1 MSPGLFLQVLALT
14 HVSGMVEVTFKDFSD
29 LARRRGW
36 TVQFLA
42 ERFRGI
48 IEEPTEFFTRVL
60 ACRYQG
66 EYRGDV
72 TIPYRSILEFYRA
85 ELTFRQQETGRE
97 RFCACGCGT
106 RVWDRKKWATC
117 ACRKRAQRT
126 GSQTAKTA
134 LAST

>member
-1 MSPGLFLQVLALT
+1 MQQLFTAIARLLRDESGVVPPGDALAQI
-14 HVSGMVEVTFKDFSD
+14 SGTVEVTFKDFSE

-72 TIPYRSILEFYRA
+72 TIPYRSILEFYRT

-97 RFCACGCGT
+97 RFCAGGCGT
-106 RVWDRKKWATC
+106 RGLGPEKVGYR
-117 ACRKRAQRT
+117 
-126 GSQTAKTA
+126 GSP
-134 LAST
+134 